1 MCTFVWRSKV
11 DVRCFIFNYF
21 SSLFFET
28 GPPTEP
34 GVHQFSESSW
44 SISLRHTCVC
54 ASETGIAGFLCG
66 DEGLS

>member
-11 DVRCFIFNYF
+11 DVRCLIFNYF
-21 SSLFFET
+21 PSLFFET

-34 GVHQFSESSW
+34 VVHQLSESSW
-44 SISLRHTCVC
+44 SISLRHACVC
-54 ASETGIAGFLCG
+54 ASEAGIAGFLCG